1 MMSYKDQAE
10 FFSSTHT
17 AEGLEAALDT
27 LRDDVYHNRPIGVV
41 ELKAISVL
49 EEALRLRR
57 VYDRVREALEG
68 IPTADE

>member
-1 MMSYKDQAE
+1 MMSYRDQAE

-27 LRDDVYHNRPIGVV
+27 LKADHSTGVI
-41 ELKAISVL
+41 ELKAITVL

-68 IPTADE
+68 VPTTNEE